1 MLGVNGTYR
10 GIKPFL
16 RPITFEV
23 TPLLKCGISPV
34 KGNLLEFE
42 ALPNNLPASRMAMNS
57 EEIFWRFFVNLS
69 RHFGICLQFL
79 PFPMD
84 SKDPDAAIVSLL
96 TQHQPAIHLYI
107 ESLLPGDR
115 AAEDVAQE
123 ANSIIWEKRSE
134 FELGTNFKA
143 WAFSIARFQ
152 VRKYR
157 FKQAKESRFV
167 FCEELEEVI
176 AEEMADTLEG
186 ISDHHL
192 ALQECLRKLKAADRD
207 LIYHRYFKKTPLS
220 DYGEKIGRSVGGL
233 KVTLHRVRNRLQTC
247 IEKRLA
253 WQKGLEA

>member
-1 MLGVNGTYR
+1 
-10 GIKPFL
+10 
-16 RPITFEV
+16 
-23 TPLLKCGISPV
+23 
-34 KGNLLEFE
+34 
-42 ALPNNLPASRMAMNS
+42 
-57 EEIFWRFFVNLS
+57 
-69 RHFGICLQFL
+69 
-79 PFPMD
+79 MD
-84 SKDPDAAIVSLL
+84 PKDPDAAIVSLL
-96 TQHQPAIHLYI
+96 TQNQPAIHLYI

-123 ANSIIWEKRSE
+123 TNSIIWEKRGD

-157 FKQAKESRFV
+157 YKQAKESRLV

-176 AEEMADTLEG
+176 AEEMAETLEG
-186 ISDHHL
+186 ISDHHM
-192 ALQECLRKLKAADRD
+192 ALQECLQKLKPADRD

-220 DYGEKIGRSVGGL
+220 EYGEKIGRSVGGL

-253 WQKGLEA
+253 FQKGLEA